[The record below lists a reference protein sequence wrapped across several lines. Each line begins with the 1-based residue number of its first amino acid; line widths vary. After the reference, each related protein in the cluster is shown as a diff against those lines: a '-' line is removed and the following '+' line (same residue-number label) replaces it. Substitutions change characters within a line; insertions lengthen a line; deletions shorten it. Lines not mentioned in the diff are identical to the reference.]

1 MSLPSF
7 LPVYRYVP
15 GLQVTKL
22 DENNSSIVRLQS
34 EPTSSIG
41 TSAYIISKSGVD
53 AVLAKHDRDGQ
64 SVREFVIVCI
74 IENIIYYTHMLCMMH
89 IYSLC
94 FSYYILFYT
103 LYHMYMLC
111 YTRDRLYG
119 GYPQHHG
126 LPVPGHTV
134 RQPAVLPLIPF

>member
-111 YTRDRLYG
+111 YTCII
-119 GYPQHHG
+119 GY
-126 LPVPGHTV
+126 TE
-134 RQPAVLPLIPF
+134 AIPNIMASLFPDTRYAGQLCYP